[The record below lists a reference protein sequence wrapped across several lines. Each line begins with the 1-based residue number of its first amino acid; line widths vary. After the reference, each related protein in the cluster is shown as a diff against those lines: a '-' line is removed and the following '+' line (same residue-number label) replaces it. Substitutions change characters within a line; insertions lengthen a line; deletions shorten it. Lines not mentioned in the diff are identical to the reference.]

1 MPDEMKDRFG
11 PEWVAPVITWL
22 ASSQSS
28 DVTGQVIESSGQIL
42 GIAQGWIRGPHVD
55 NPPID
60 PHDIDA
66 VIRDLLAK
74 ATPRTKM
81 SELG

>member
-1 MPDEMKDRFG
+1 MARFG

-22 ASSQSS
+22 ASRQSA
-28 DVTGQVIESSGQIL
+28 DITGLVIESSGNLL
-42 GIAQGWIRGPHVD
+42 GIAEGWRRGPHID

-60 PHDIDA
+60 PHEIDA
-66 VIRDLLAK
+66 IVRTLLAK

-81 SELG
+81 NELN

>member
-1 MPDEMKDRFG
+1 MLDRFG

-22 ASSQSS
+22 ASPMSA
-28 DVTGQVIESSGQIL
+28 DITGQVIESSGQIL
-42 GIAQGWIRGPHVD
+42 GIAEGWRRGPHID

-60 PHDIDA
+60 PHEIDPI
-66 VIRDLLAK
+66 VRDLLAK

-81 SELG
+81 SEVGG